1 MTAGAPGSPT
11 PSTIETCNAA
21 ETGQVVQRFINSF
34 DRGDIRE
41 LDQVVAGADLFQ
53 WYSTDAPG
61 QRIDP
66 GARDRDSLMAYFEK
80 RHEEHERLL
89 LKSFSFHGNSASL
102 GNFGF
107 ELLRSADDRLPP
119 TPYVGKG
126 AMDCGKTPRTL
137 VVWSMARQL
146 ARSAGIPM
154 AVLISAL
161 LIIAVVGGGRAWDRR
176 T

>member
-21 ETGQVVQRFINSF
+21 QTDQVVQRFIDSF
-34 DRGDIRE
+34 DRGNIRE
-41 LDQVVAGADLFQ
+41 LDQLVAGADLFQ
-53 WYSTDAPG
+53 WYSTDPPG

-66 GARDRDSLMAYFEK
+66 GARDRDSLIAYFEK

-89 LKSFSFHGNSASL
+89 LKSFSFNGTSAGF

-107 ELLRSADDRLPP
+107 ELLRSADDGLPP

-126 AMDCGKTPRTL
+126 AIDCGRTPRTL
-137 VVWSMARQL
+137 VVWSMARQPE
-146 ARSAGIPM
+146 RSAGIPM
-154 AVLISAL
+154 AVLIGAL
-161 LIIAVVGGGRAWDRR
+161 LIIALVGGGTAWDRC